1 MSVHDRAG
9 RWLEE
14 MADNGMPGD
23 DFLVQAP
30 NVAMSAWLPRPAE
43 YRGFSRA
50 FQTLLMTYGG
60 ETPASVIT
68 YTPHG
73 CRHVQVTAGTQLAA
87 QGLMTDA
94 ALECIGHWEK
104 GSKMPRHYD
113 SEACVTELQTRRTV
127 TSAYR
132 SGWRPAT
139 DGCMPTPATP
149 AMSMSAAPMTP
160 AAMTPIRPVAFPHEV
175 ASKVVAPSGSVIGAS
190 KSSSALSS
198 GATRVFNKQRNKFH
212 MVVPPSVKSRC
223 NFWTCGD
230 RDRPAANADFEY
242 NGPGTKCTKCFFR

>member
-1 MSVHDRAG
+1 MDK
-9 RWLEE
+9 
-14 MADNGMPGD
+14 
-23 DFLVQAP
+23 
-30 NVAMSAWLPRPAE
+30 WLPRPAE
-43 YRGFSRA
+43 YRDFSRC
-50 FQTLLMTYGG
+50 FHTLLMIYGG
-60 ETPASVIT
+60 ETPASVIA

-87 QGLMTDA
+87 QGLMTDS

-149 AMSMSAAPMTP
+149 AMSLCAAPMTP
-160 AAMTPIRPVAFPHEV
+160 VAMTPMRTVAATVFV
-175 ASKVVAPSGSVIGAS
+175 SGSE
-190 KSSSALSS
+190 SSTSS
-198 GATRVFNKQRNKFH
+198 TRSATRVFNKQRNKFL
-212 MVVPPSVKSRC
+212 MTVASSVKSRC
-223 NFWTCGD
+223 STCGAKEK
-230 RDRPAANADFEY
+230 PAVNADFDY
-242 NGPGTKCTKCFFR
+242 NGPGTKCTACFFR

>member
-1 MSVHDRAG
+1 M
-9 RWLEE
+9 
-14 MADNGMPGD
+14 
-23 DFLVQAP
+23 QAP
-30 NVAMSAWLPRPAE
+30 NVAMDMWLPRPAE
-43 YRGFSRA
+43 YRDFSRS
-50 FQTLLMTYGG
+50 FHTLLMTYGG
-60 ETPASVIT
+60 ETPASVIA

-132 SGWRPAT
+132 SGWRPSK

-149 AMSMSAAPMTP
+149 AMSMGAAPMTP
-160 AAMTPIRPVAFPHEV
+160 MAMAPMQ
-175 ASKVVAPSGSVIGAS
+175 VVAAS
-190 KSSSALSS
+190 ENSSSSAMSAVS
-198 GATRVFNKQRNKFH
+198 KSVATRVFNKQRNKFH
-212 MVVPPSVKSRC
+212 VVVPPNIKSRC
-223 NFWTCGD
+223 SFWTCGS
-230 RDRPAANADFEY
+230 RETPAANADFEY
-242 NGPGTKCTKCFFR
+242 DGPGTKCIKCFFR

>member
-1 MSVHDRAG
+1 M
-9 RWLEE
+9 
-14 MADNGMPGD
+14 
-23 DFLVQAP
+23 VQGP

-43 YRGFSRA
+43 CRGFSRA

-94 ALECIGHWEK
+94 ALECIGRWAK
-104 GSKMPRHYD
+104 GSKMPRHYGA
-113 SEACVTELQTRRTV
+113 ETCVTELQTRRTV

-149 AMSMSAAPMTP
+149 AMSMSAAPM
-160 AAMTPIRPVAFPHEV
+160 AAAVMTPIRPVA
-175 ASKVVAPSGSVIGAS
+175 AAADISTSKN
-190 KSSSALSS
+190 SSSSS
-198 GATRVFNKQRNKFH
+198 SVATRVFNKQRNKFH
-212 MVVPPSVKSRC
+212 MVVPPSVK
-223 NFWTCGD
+223 
-230 RDRPAANADFEY
+230 
-242 NGPGTKCTKCFFR
+242 